1 MVERVTGASIDAD
14 APLMEAGL
22 DSLAAVELRNELQR
36 ASPAG
41 TLLPSSLTLTLTTNL
56 TPTRTLTLSRHAASL
71 DPNPDPD
78 PNPNPNQARC
88 SPRRLSS
95 TSPRRVRLPT
105 SSLRSSRSSRGSR
118 HPSPSPS
125 LPFALILARI
135 LPFTEP

>member
-1 MVERVTGASIDAD
+1 MVERVAGVSIDAD

-88 SPRRLSS
+88 SPR
-95 TSPRRVRLPT
+95 P
-105 SSLRSSRSSRGSR
+105 
-118 HPSPSPS
+118 
-125 LPFALILARI
+125 
-135 LPFTEP
+135 

>member
-1 MVERVTGASIDAD
+1 MVERVAGASIDAD

-22 DSLAAVELRNELQR
+22 DCLAAVELRNELQR

-88 SPRRLSS
+88 SPR
-95 TSPRRVRLPT
+95 P
-105 SSLRSSRSSRGSR
+105 
-118 HPSPSPS
+118 
-125 LPFALILARI
+125 
-135 LPFTEP
+135 

>member
-1 MVERVTGASIDAD
+1 MVERVTGVSIDAD

-41 TLLPSSLTLTLTTNL
+41 TLLPSTLTLTLTL
-56 TPTRTLTLSRHAASL
+56 TRTLTRHAAPL
-71 DPNPDPD
+71 DP
-78 PNPNPNQARC
+78 
-88 SPRRLSS
+88 SLRLSHGACAC
-95 TSPRRVRLPT
+95 RLP
-105 SSLRSSRSSRGSR
+105 RSAAAAAAAAAGTLALALA
-118 HPSPSPS
+118 